1 MYVNIYKICED
12 IICDNNKKEE
22 EWSCI
27 DEFWHTTEAR
37 MTII

>member
-22 EWSCI
+22 ECCCI